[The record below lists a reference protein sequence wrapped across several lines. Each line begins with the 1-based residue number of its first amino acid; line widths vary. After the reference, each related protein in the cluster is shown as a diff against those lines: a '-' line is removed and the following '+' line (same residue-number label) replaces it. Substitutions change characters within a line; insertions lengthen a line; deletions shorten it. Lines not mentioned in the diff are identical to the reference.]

1 MKKHIKVN
9 KAKFSE
15 FICGIAAL
23 IIVEGAF
30 LALLLKL

>member
-9 KAKFSE
+9 KAKFTE
-15 FICGIAAL
+15 FLAGVVSL